1 MGENLINEI
10 HEFLD
15 EHDNVV
21 PEVIIQRII
30 NTFDLSLTKAMDMYF
45 DWKKKYMI
53 PKVKV
58 DYSTKGRYWINA

>member
-21 PEVIIQRII
+21 TEVLIQRII
-30 NTFDLSLTKAMDMYF
+30 NTFDLSLTKAIDMYF

-58 DYSTKGRYWINA
+58 DNSTKGRYWINA

>member
-21 PEVIIQRII
+21 PEVLIQRIR
-30 NTFDLSLTKAMDMYF
+30 NTFDLSLTKAKDMYF

>member
-21 PEVIIQRII
+21 PEVL
-30 NTFDLSLTKAMDMYF
+30 NSKNYKYF
-45 DWKKKYMI
+45 WFKLN
-53 PKVKV
+53 
-58 DYSTKGRYWINA
+58 KGYWYVFWLEKEIHDSKSKSR

>member
-21 PEVIIQRII
+21 PEGLIQRII
-30 NTFDLSLTKAMDMYF
+30 NTFDLSLTKAIDMYF

-58 DYSTKGRYWINA
+58 DNSTKGRYWINA